1 MACRRSQPGESGVGK
16 ESIPKIIHSL
26 SHRKHGK
33 YIAVNCG
40 AIPEGTID
48 SELFGHEK
56 GAFTGALKQRV
67 GKFELAHQG
76 TIFLDEIGEMPL
88 ELQSKLLRVLQEREV
103 ERVGSNEIIKLDFRV
118 IAATNRNLEEEI
130 KKGNF
135 RADLYYRLNTFPL
148 PLPPL
153 RTRGDDILLL
163 ADYFAQQ
170 ASRKLGIP
178 FKGFTQKTKDRFVE
192 YNWPGNVREM
202 QSLIEQSIIT
212 QKGNVLEIHVNKPNI
227 PLLDGLTE
235 KPGVNILDLP
245 TDGEFDME
253 FIKEQRDKLEKEYL
267 LTMLEQT
274 KWRVSGKNGA
284 AGKLGVAPSTLE
296 SRMRKLGI
304 DRNK

>member
-1 MACRRSQPGESGVGK
+1 M
-16 ESIPKIIHSL
+16 
-26 SHRKHGK
+26 
-33 YIAVNCG
+33 
-40 AIPEGTID
+40 
-48 SELFGHEK
+48 
-56 GAFTGALKQRV
+56 
-67 GKFELAHQG
+67 
-76 TIFLDEIGEMPL
+76 
-88 ELQSKLLRVLQEREV
+88 
-103 ERVGSNEIIKLDFRV
+103 
-118 IAATNRNLEEEI
+118 
-130 KKGNF
+130 
-135 RADLYYRLNTFPL
+135 
-148 PLPPL
+148 
-153 RTRGDDILLL
+153 

-245 TDGEFDME
+245 ADREFDME